1 MSTKMPTWPDV
12 MKFDVPEN
20 AVIFD
25 IGGYKGDWV
34 QIALDN
40 YKNPTIYVF
49 EPVKKFFNEIVERW
63 KSNPNVKVFNFG
75 LSSENGKEEIS
86 LEGDS
91 SSVFKAGEVAG
102 ATETIYLKDVREFLF
117 EQDIFR
123 VHLAKIN
130 IEGEEYRLMEY
141 LISTPELNIFD
152 NYLIQFHTFIDNHVK
167 RRDGIVKGLSEYYNR
182 EFNYEFIFEGWSMKP
197 VQKVNCFGDSHI
209 SIFSEAEKLIKE
221 NTNSVTDSFN
231 AFRFGPYLAYNLPSK
246 TNVVS
251 KAKAASKDENLL
263 LCFGEIDC
271 RAQVNKVCEDTKRGY
286 KEVIDEIVENYL
298 TVASGANNK
307 NTILFSITPELKE
320 NPHEYYYKDHSE
332 VFDCPRGTMKERVE
346 YKEYFNL
353 RVKEGAEKLGFK
365 FVSIY
370 DYVSEKEMYYLDDIH
385 LAPQKVFYLI
395 KREMIKNGFTL

>member
-1 MSTKMPTWPDV
+1 MPTWPDV
-12 MKFDVPEN
+12 MKFDIPEN

-63 KSNPNVKVFNFG
+63 KGNPNVKVFNFG
-75 LSSENGKEEIS
+75 LSSKNIKEEIS

-91 SSVFKAGEVAG
+91 SSVFKKTG
-102 ATETIYLKDVREFLF
+102 ALETIYLKDVREFLF
-117 EQDIFR
+117 EQDIFH

-152 NYLIQFHTFIDNHVK
+152 NYLIQFHTFIDNHVE
-167 RRDGIVKGLSEYYNR
+167 RRNGIVKGLSEYYER
-182 EFNYEFIFEGWSMKP
+182 MFNYEFIFEGWKMKDI
-197 VQKVNCFGDSHI
+197 QKVNCFGDSHI
-209 SIFSEAEKLIKE
+209 SIFSETKRLIKE
-221 NTNSVTDSFN
+221 NKTLTTGPFN
-231 AFRFGPYLAYNLPSK
+231 AFRFGPYLAYSLSEK
-246 TNVVS
+246 ENVIETIED
-251 KAKAASKDENLL
+251 ANKDENLL
-263 LCFGEIDC
+263 VCFGEIDC
-271 RAQVNKVCEDTKRGY
+271 RAQVNKIC
-286 KEVIDEIVENYL
+286 KEVDRDYKKVIDDIVERYL
-298 TVASGANNK
+298 AVVKDAGIK
-307 NTILFSITPELKE
+307 KDTILFSVTPELKE
-320 NPHEYYYKDHSE
+320 SPHEYYYKNLSE
-332 VFDCPRGTMKERVE
+332 VFDKPRGTKKERVE

-353 RVKEGAEKLGFK
+353 KVEKEAKRLGFK

-370 DYVSEKEMYYLDDIH
+370 DYVSEKEMYYIDDIH
-385 LAPQKVFYLI
+385 LAPQKVLYLI